1 MADCEFRCLYICM
14 KCFIGHTAI
23 PFSPYALSQQTELLS
38 VNGQYLKMTPILQ
51 KFQVNAFVELE
62 RACDA

>member
-1 MADCEFRCLYICM
+1 M